1 MLYKQRKA
9 KPYKIING
17 VKKTTFNIRNVPG
30 VYLIYENDFLVY
42 VGYSESNLYKTMYR
56 HFQDWST
63 SKQYRAIY
71 NPDKVLI
78 RVIYTKT
85 GGKAKKLET
94 ALIIKYKPRDNANLY
109 LNFEAD
115 EKEEKVFK
123 EYLDENTEPIAEYK
137 SDLPF

>member
-42 VGYSESNLYKTMYR
+42 VGYSQSNLYKTMYR
-56 HFQDWST
+56 HFQSWKT
-63 SKQYRAIY
+63 SKQYRAVY
-71 NPDKVLI
+71 DADKILV

-85 GGKAKKLET
+85 GTKAKKLET
-94 ALIIKYKPRDNANLY
+94 ALIIKYKPRDNANIYNL
-109 LNFEAD
+109 FETD
-115 EKEEKVFK
+115 EKEEKVFA
-123 EYLDENTEPIAEYK
+123 EYINEAIEPIAEYK
-137 SDLPF
+137 QDLPF